1 MKPAKALGSRSDL
14 DTNTSFSFVV
24 LLGRGVAGNVVTLS
38 LLLSEHI
45 LGFLECDLEAI
56 LKTGESLGSLSL
68 GLVATGGLSSLGTEN
83 LLAVGVSLLGSVLD
97 ELVGLGSEGVK
108 SRHESLVG
116 ERVLL
121 VLAVNVDVVLDVSED
136 GLNGVRVDDSR
147 DISALHDGSVQSVAL
162 LLGGVLVEVTEDL
175 LESGE
180 TTLGEDEESTEVTT
194 RGELEDV
201 ESVHIADIDTGDV
214 TGSLGDLS
222 IGIIVD
228 DEGTLGHDVSGS
240 SELADTN
247 SGVLV
252 VLDLE
257 ELLTGTELG
266 EGIDEILGLGGGVE
280 TVDDKGELGD
290 VVDLV
295 ATGHHERSASRG
307 GESGSDG
314 VSSHGDVALSVPLSP
329 DLKGSEHTG
338 LSAHVTEGSLT
349 STGSTG
355 TRNSRNTGDGSTG
368 TPRLGGV
375 LTTSLVEDGVTLSSV
390 LGEHRVN
397 EVDEIVSDGDGKDIG
412 HGSGLGG
419 STRGVPDGDGR
430 SSGHF
435 CFNKELIIILEWHT
449 KMN

>member
-1 MKPAKALGSRSDL
+1 VKRAKALGSNSDL
-14 DTNTSFSFVV
+14 DASSSFSFVV
-24 LLGRGVAGNVVTLS
+24 LLGRSFAGNVVTLS
-38 LLLSEHI
+38 LFLGKHVV
-45 LGFLECDLEAI
+45 GFLERNLEAV
-56 LKTGESLGSLSL
+56 LEGVEGLVSETL
-68 GLVATGGLSSLGTEN
+68 GLVATGLSSLGSEE
-83 LLAVGVSLLGSVLD
+83 LLAVGVSLLGGLLD
-97 ELVGLGSEGVK
+97 KLVGLGSEGVESTHK
-108 SRHESLVG
+108 SLVG

-121 VLAVNVDVVLDVSED
+121 VLAVSADVVLDVSED
-136 GLNGVRVDDSR
+136 GLDRVGVDDSG
-147 DISALHDGSVQSVAL
+147 DISALHDGSVDSVTL
-162 LLGGVLVEVTEDL
+162 LLSGVLVEVTEDL
-175 LESGE
+175 LEGGE

-201 ESVHIADIDTGDV
+201 ESVNIADIDTGDV
-214 TGSLGDLS
+214 SSGLGELS

-247 SGVLV
+247 SGVAG

-257 ELLTGTELG
+257 ELVTGTELG
-266 EGIDEILGLGGGVE
+266 EGIEEILGLGGGVE
-280 TVDDKGELGD
+280 TVDDKGELRD

-295 ATGHHERSASRG
+295 ATGHHERSASRRG
-307 GESGSDG
+307 KSRSDG

-329 DLKGSEHTG
+329 DLEGSEHTR

-355 TRNSRNTGDGSTG
+355 TGNSRNTGDGSTG
-368 TPRLGGV
+368 TPGLGGV
-375 LTTSLVEDGVTLSSV
+375 LSTSLVEDGVTLSSV
-390 LGEHRVN
+390 LSEVGVN
-397 EVDEIVSDGDGKDIG
+397 EMDEVVSDGNGKDIG